1 MRRSREKPTSRKKEQ
16 EKKDFQRKTNDKE
29 KVHDIIISC
38 EDSVSAPAYF
48 QRIIDKLIEDKKI
61 TQDSIVIVNQ
71 KKVKGSNPTK
81 VLERLKNYNEDG
93 KSYKDFADK
102 WIVIDRDTPRVNG
115 GGHTAKDFNEAIQN
129 SKSKISKYNVE
140 VAYANDSFEL
150 WYLLHFDYID
160 SAIHRDDIN
169 KRLIKKL
176 NTKNKSVFSKLDSEN
191 IKSEDY
197 TKLIFDELLTS
208 QDKAVKHAKKLLLFH
223 GVNHNPEKDN
233 PSTTVHKL
241 VEILNSL

>member
-1 MRRSREKPTSRKKEQ
+1 MRRSREKPSSRRKEQ

-48 QRIIDKLIEDKKI
+48 QKIIDKLIEDKKI
-61 TQDSIVIVNQ
+61 TQDSVVIVNQ

-81 VLERLKNYNEDG
+81 VLKRLKNYNEDG

-115 GGHTAKDFNEAIQN
+115 GGHTAKDFNEALQN
-129 SKSKISKYNVE
+129 AKSKISKYNVE

-176 NTKNKSVFSKLDSEN
+176 KLKNSSAFSKLNDKN
-191 IKSEDY
+191 IKREDN
-197 TKLIFDELLTS
+197 TKLIFDELLPS
-208 QDKAVKHAKKLLLFH
+208 QEKAIDHAEALLIAY
-223 GVNHNPEKDN
+223 GESHNPEKDN

-241 VEILNSL
+241 VKILSSL